1 MYFYTQNEYE
11 CSGCTACVNVCAH
24 APAITMEKNDEGFLY
39 PIRHDD
45 LCVKCG
51 LCEKVCPFEH
61 PIYKNDAPTVYA
73 AYDKMER
80 SGSSS
85 GGLFYTIASYVIN
98 CGGVVFGAACNKDL
112 KVRHICAR
120 TLQELQ
126 PLRGSKYVQSELGDC
141 YEKIKD
147 ELKKGTLVY
156 FTGVGCQVAGL
167 YAFLRKD
174 YKNLVTSDIVCH
186 GVPSQYMFDVHLSFL
201 KDRYKSRVK
210 SYSFREKEYWLT
222 REEVEF
228 ENGRM
233 KRKYDGNMSPFLYS
247 FGLGYISRYSC
258 FNCIFAKIP
267 RQGDM
272 FLADFWGVEEAV
284 PGIDTSKGVSLV
296 LLNNGKG
303 RKIWDEIK
311 ENLVCYESTLE
322 AAIKYNPNVVRPTK
336 EPDFRKDFFKILRK
350 IGYSQMATT
359 ILSCPPEMRNRRIEL
374 KMVLSRW
381 HLYWMYYYAKRY
393 LKIVLKNLKL
403 K

>member
-24 APAITMEKNDEGFLY
+24 ASAITMEKNDEGFLY

-247 FGLGYISRYSC
+247 FGLGYISRL
-258 FNCIFAKIP
+258 F
-267 RQGDM
+267 M
-272 FLADFWGVEEAV
+272 F
-284 PGIDTSKGVSLV
+284 
-296 LLNNGKG
+296 
-303 RKIWDEIK
+303 
-311 ENLVCYESTLE
+311 
-322 AAIKYNPNVVRPTK
+322 
-336 EPDFRKDFFKILRK
+336 
-350 IGYSQMATT
+350 
-359 ILSCPPEMRNRRIEL
+359 
-374 KMVLSRW
+374 
-381 HLYWMYYYAKRY
+381 
-393 LKIVLKNLKL
+393 
-403 K
+403 